1 MIEFQKVVENKVF
14 ILFLI
19 LIFVCSFV
27 INQSIFA
34 GEKKEKNNN
43 SLSGSVWSSKKLL
56 LYEENE
62 GNGKLSQFSFSQ
74 NARLTI
80 LNTILFQKP
89 PEGGPEY
96 IEKKGSNKILF
107 IVLGIVGV
115 GGAAALAMGKK
126 GGTGSSNTVPTSSDL
141 PGNPPVPPSR

>member
-43 SLSGSVWSSKKLL
+43 SLSGSAWSSKKLL

-62 GNGKLSQFSFSQ
+62 GDGKLPQFSPHQ
-74 NARLTI
+74 NARLTN
-80 LNTILFQKP
+80 LNNILFQKP

-96 IEKKGSNKILF
+96 IEKKGSNKMLF
-107 IVLGIVGV
+107 LILGIVGV
-115 GGAAALAMGKK
+115 GGAAALILGGKGKK
-126 GGTGSSNTVPTSSDL
+126 TETKKTGTITINVPL
-141 PGNPPVPPSR
+141 PE